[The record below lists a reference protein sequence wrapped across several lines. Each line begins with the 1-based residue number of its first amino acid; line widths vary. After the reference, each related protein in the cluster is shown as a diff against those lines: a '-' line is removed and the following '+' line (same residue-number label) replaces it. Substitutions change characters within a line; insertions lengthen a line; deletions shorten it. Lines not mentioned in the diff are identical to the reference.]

1 MKQIIII
8 RHAKS
13 ARDTI
18 FCSDFER
25 WLNKRGKHDLDF
37 LVPLLTHEFIKP
49 DSIVSSPAKR
59 TKITA
64 SSFATAWWYK
74 KKHIVRDDNIYEAS
88 KNTLCAVIE
97 KTDESVK
104 RLVIVWHNPWL
115 TDLINYCWYSL
126 DNLPTCGVVVFD
138 YNGKYRWDFEPSQ
151 CSFVKQFFP
160 KEIDSL

>member
-1 MKQIIII
+1 MKQLIVI

-13 ARDTI
+13 ARDDI
-18 FCSDFER
+18 FCPDFER

-37 LVPLLTHEFIKP
+37 FVPF
-49 DSIVSSPAKR
+49 IVSIQKKPGVIVASPAKR

-64 SSFATAWWYK
+64 CAFATAWWYK
-74 KKHIVRDDNIYEAS
+74 KKHIVWDEMLYEATS
-88 KNTLCAVIE
+88 KTLCRVIE

-115 TDLINYCWYSL
+115 TDLCNSCGYAL
-126 DNLPTCGVVVFD
+126 DNLPTCGVVVFQYHGD
-138 YNGKYRWDFEPSQ
+138 YRWNFEPTQ

-160 KEIDSL
+160 KETDSN